1 MLADIASSDMPF
13 VHDLD
18 VAALRQAQQRA
29 AQTAGVAI
37 CFSDTLYADGSKGPE
52 MMVMPS
58 GWFEIGSP
66 TGEVGHQPAEEPQF
80 RVQVERAF
88 AIGKYT
94 VTAEEWERFARA
106 TGFRPLRELIW
117 PKDREP
123 IVNVRL
129 ADIERYIDWLNRETH
144 QHYRLPTEAEWEYAA
159 RAGSAGP
166 FHFGDSVGCKD
177 VAFRP
182 MFPLPEK
189 EAKRGGWLSFL
200 PQCAPMNWAA
210 PVGQK
215 DPNVWG
221 LYDVHGNVWE
231 LTVTPWHPS
240 HAKTPRSAHEIPRQG
255 KNKRLVTK
263 GGSWFDPAV
272 SARSAARWPRL
283 RDELDVNL
291 GFRLVREL

>member
-1 MLADIASSDMPF
+1 MLVDANLSEMPF

-18 VAALRQAQQRA
+18 IAGLRQLQQRA
-29 AQTAGVAI
+29 AQALGVAA
-37 CFSDTLYADGSKGPE
+37 CFSDTLYAKGSKGPE
-52 MMVMPS
+52 MVVVPP

-66 TGEVGHQPAEEPQF
+66 RDEVGHQPAEEPQF

-94 VTAEEWERFARA
+94 VTAEEWEQFAQA
-106 TGFRPLRELIW
+106 TGFRSLRELIW
-117 PKDREP
+117 PKGREP

-129 ADIERYIDWLNRETH
+129 SDIQRYLAWLNHETH
-144 QHYRLPTEAEWEYAA
+144 QHYRLPTEAEWEYSA
-159 RAGSAGP
+159 RAGSVGP
-166 FHFGDSVGCKD
+166 FHFGDSVGCKE
-177 VAFRP
+177 VAFKP
-182 MFPLPEK
+182 MFPLPEDQGV
-189 EAKRGGWLSFL
+189 KRGWSSFL

-221 LYDVHGNVWE
+221 LHDVHGNVWE
-231 LTVTPWHPS
+231 LTMTPWHPS
-240 HAKTPRSAHEIPRQG
+240 HAKTPRNAHEILHHG
-255 KNKRLVTK
+255 KNQRLVTK